1 MRNLFKPLAMLAL
14 LGTGGFLVVTTCLY
28 LYLSPKLPSVEELK
42 EIELQIPLRIYS
54 QDLKVIAEF
63 GEKKRSPVSFDEIPQ
78 SMIDAFL
85 AAEDD
90 SFFEHRGIV
99 ISGLLRAAFEL
110 VTTGRI
116 RSGGSTITMQVARN
130 FFLSSRQEFSRKFN
144 EILLAFKI
152 EEELTKQ
159 EILSLYTNKIYMGN
173 RAYGVGAAAH
183 VYYGKSLQELTLAQ
197 VAMIAGL
204 PKAPS
209 TYNPI
214 ANPQRAL
221 LRRNWILG
229 RMLLLD
235 NIDKQQYQL
244 AVAEQD
250 NASYHGSISEL
261 DAAYSAE
268 MVRQEVISKF
278 GLKAYTEGYSA
289 ITTIDSSMQKNGVKA
304 LQEGIIAYD
313 KRHGYRGPEQLAIPE
328 ENWATVLN
336 KTSVYGNLEPA
347 IVSEVAED
355 HLTLLNR
362 KGELEALNWV
372 NGLKG
377 LRLFKTINARSAPI
391 QSASD
396 VFTRGDLIR
405 VIRTGDNTL
414 QLAQIPEV
422 QSALVALDPQDS
434 AIRALV
440 GGFDFRHSRF
450 NRVTQALRQPGSNFK
465 PFIYTTALD
474 NGFTAASM
482 INDAPVVFND
492 KNLEDMWRPEND
504 GGKFYGPTRL
514 REALYRSRNMVS
526 IRLLR
531 RMGIDRTLE
540 GLQRFG
546 FDTGEMPLDLSLA
559 LGSHAMTPLKVA
571 SAYNII
577 ANGGYRVVPYVL
589 ATVVDR
595 DGNIIYRATPDT
607 VCVNCDTAAPL
618 FSQEFSNQEPS
629 NQKLSNQGLSNESVS
644 SDYQTNNS
652 SKSFSSA
659 VDEVD
664 LQLEELLNELA
675 RESLPE
681 DERQSFE
688 LIKQALEKL
697 PDTTNPAAVRV
708 IDKKTA
714 YIIDSMLKDVILRGT
729 GVKAKVL
736 NRSDLA
742 GKTGTTNGPRDAWF
756 SGYSPHLTV
765 TTWVGFDDNS
775 LIGRN
780 EYGGSAALPIW
791 IDFIREAL
799 DGKTDTNRPQ
809 PDGIVMVKIDAK
821 TGMRVDPNQTG
832 IFEFFKAEN
841 VPELTG
847 GEALPSGAQNSLP
860 DDLF

>member
-1 MRNLFKPLAMLAL
+1 MLAL
-14 LGTGGFLVVTTCLY
+14 LGTGGFLVVATCLY

-63 GEKKRSPVSFDEIPQ
+63 GEKKRSPVSFEEIPQ
-78 SMIDAFL
+78 AMIDAFL

-99 ISGLLRAAFEL
+99 VSGLLRAAVEL
-110 VTTGRI
+110 VTTGSI

-130 FFLSSRQEFSRKFN
+130 FFLSNRQEFTRKFN
-144 EILLAFKI
+144 EILLAFRI
-152 EEELTKQ
+152 EEGLTKE

-183 VYYGKSLQELTLAQ
+183 VYYGKSLEELSIAQ
-197 VAMIAGL
+197 IAMIAGL

-209 TYNPI
+209 SYNPI

-229 RMLLLD
+229 RMLLLG
-235 NIDKQQYQL
+235 NIDKQQYQA
-244 AVAEQD
+244 AVTEQD

-261 DAAYSAE
+261 DAAYIAE
-268 MVRQEVISKF
+268 MVRQQVITKF
-278 GLKAYTEGYSA
+278 GLKAYTKGYSA
-289 ITTIDSSMQKNGVKA
+289 ITTIDSGMQKSAVKA
-304 LQEGIIAYD
+304 LQAGILAYD
-313 KRHGYRGPEQLAIPE
+313 KRHGYRGPEQTAIA
-328 ENWATVLN
+328 ENEWESVLR
-336 KTSVYGNLEPA
+336 KTSILGGLEPA

-362 KGELEALNWV
+362 NGELEDLNWV
-372 NGLKG
+372 DGLQG
-377 LRLFKTINARSAPI
+377 LRLFKTVNARTAPI
-391 QSASD
+391 ESATD
-396 VFTRGDLIR
+396 VFKRGDLIR
-405 VIRTGDNTL
+405 VIRSANNSL
-414 QLAQIPEV
+414 QLAQVPEV
-422 QSALVALDPQDS
+422 QAALIALNPQDS
-434 AIRALV
+434 AIRSLV
-440 GGFDFRHSRF
+440 GGFDYRHSRF

-465 PFIYTTALD
+465 PFVYTTALD
-474 NGFTAASM
+474 YGFTAASI

-577 ANGGYRVVPYVL
+577 ANGGYSVTPYVL
-589 ATVVDR
+589 ATVIDR
-595 DGNIIYRATPDT
+595 DGNIIYQATPAT
-607 VCVNCDTAAPL
+607 VCENCDTADP
-618 FSQEFSNQEPS
+618 Q
-629 NQKLSNQGLSNESVS
+629 LSSE
-644 SDYQTNNS
+644 
-652 SKSFSSA
+652 SFSMT

-664 LQLEELLNELA
+664 LQMEELLDELA
-675 RESLPE
+675 RESLPQQE
-681 DERQSFE
+681 QESFE
-688 LIKQALEKL
+688 LVKRTLEAMPQANK
-697 PDTTNPAAVRV
+697 PNAPRV
-708 IDKKTA
+708 IEQQTA

-729 GVKAKVL
+729 GKKARVL
-736 NRSDLA
+736 KRSDLA

-765 TTWVGFDDNS
+765 TTWVGFDDNG

-791 IDFIREAL
+791 IDFMREAL
-799 DGKTDTNRPQ
+799 EGKADAERSQ
-809 PDGIVMVKIDAK
+809 PNGMVMVKIDAK
-821 TGMRVDPNQTG
+821 TGKRVDPNQSG

-847 GEALPSGAQNSLP
+847 SETLPNGTENSLP

>member
-1 MRNLFKPLAMLAL
+1 MRKLLKPLAMLAL
-14 LGTGGFLVVTTCLY
+14 LGAGGFLVVATCLY

-63 GEKKRSPVSFDEIPQ
+63 GEKKRSPVSFDEIPE

-99 ISGLLRAAFEL
+99 VSGLLRAAIEL
-110 VTTGRI
+110 VTTGSI

-130 FFLSSRQEFSRKFN
+130 FFLSNRQEFTRKFN

-152 EEELTKQ
+152 EGELSKE

-183 VYYGKSLQELTLAQ
+183 VYYGKSLDELSLAQ
-197 VAMIAGL
+197 IAMIAGL

-221 LRRNWILG
+221 LRRNWILR
-229 RMLLLD
+229 RMLLLE
-235 NIDKQQYQL
+235 NISQQQYQA

-261 DAAYSAE
+261 NAAYIAE
-268 MVRQEVISKF
+268 MVRQQVISKF

-289 ITTIDSSMQKNGVKA
+289 ITTIDSKMQKSAVMA
-304 LQEGIIAYD
+304 LQSGIMAYD
-313 KRHGYRGPEQLAIPE
+313 KRHGYRGPEQTALPE
-328 ENWATVLN
+328 EEWETVLG
-336 KTSVYGNLEPA
+336 KTPVYGQLEPV

-355 HLTLLNR
+355 HLTLRNR
-362 KGELEALNWV
+362 NGEFEDLNWV
-372 NGLKG
+372 DGLKG
-377 LRLFKTINARSAPI
+377 LRLFKTINARTAPI
-391 QSASD
+391 QGASE
-396 VFTRGDLIR
+396 VFTKGDLIR
-405 VIRTGDNTL
+405 VIRSPNNRL
-414 QLAQIPEV
+414 QLAQVPEV
-422 QSALVALDPQDS
+422 QAALIALEPQDS
-434 AIRALV
+434 AIRSLV

-474 NGFTAASM
+474 NGFTAASV

-577 ANGGYRVVPYVL
+577 ANGGYRVDPYLL
-589 ATVVDR
+589 ATVIDR
-595 DGNIIYRATPDT
+595 DGNIIYRATPAT
-607 VCVNCDTAAPL
+607 VCENCDTVDPL
-618 FSQEFSNQEPS
+618 PKESFSN
-629 NQKLSNQGLSNESVS
+629 
-644 SDYQTNNS
+644 T
-652 SKSFSSA
+652 

-664 LQLEELLNELA
+664 LQLEELLAELA

-681 DERQSFE
+681 EERESFE
-688 LIKQALEKL
+688 LIKRALEDL
-697 PDTTNPAAVRV
+697 PEANNPVAPRV
-708 IDKKTA
+708 IDKQTA

-729 GVKAKVL
+729 GKKARILK
-736 NRSDLA
+736 RSDLA

-765 TTWVGFDDNS
+765 STWVGFDNNA

-799 DGKTDTNRPQ
+799 NGKADINRPQ
-809 PDGIVMVKIDAK
+809 PDGMLMVKIDAK
-821 TGMRVDPNQTG
+821 TGKRVDPNQSG

-847 GEALPSGAQNSLP
+847 GEALPSGAENSLP

>member
-1 MRNLFKPLAMLAL
+1 MPENGNPADATNMRKLIKPLALLAL
-14 LGTGGFLVVTTCLY
+14 LGTGGFLVVASCLY

-63 GEKKRSPVSFDEIPQ
+63 GEKKRSPVLFNEIPQ

-99 ISGLLRAAFEL
+99 ISGLLRAAVEL

-130 FFLSSRQEFSRKFN
+130 FFLNNRQEFTRKFN

-152 EEELTKQ
+152 EEGLTKQ

-183 VYYGKSLQELTLAQ
+183 VYYGKSLQDLTLAET
-197 VAMIAGL
+197 AMIAGL

-221 LRRNWILG
+221 QRRNWILG
-229 RMLLLD
+229 RMLLLK
-235 NIDKQQYQL
+235 NITTEQYQTAL
-244 AVAEQD
+244 SEEDHAT
-250 NASYHGSISEL
+250 YHGSISEL
-261 DAAYSAE
+261 DAAYIAE
-268 MVRQEVISKF
+268 MVRQDVIEKF

-289 ITTIDSSMQKNGVKA
+289 ITTVDSTMQKKGVEA
-304 LQEGIIAYD
+304 LQVGILAYD
-313 KRHGYRGPEQLAIPE
+313 QRHGYRGAEKTAIAE
-328 ENWATVLN
+328 EEWRDILN
-336 KTSVYGNLEPA
+336 KTSTFGKLEPV
-347 IVSEVAED
+347 IVSDVTVD
-355 HLTLLNR
+355 RLTLLNR
-362 KGELEALNWV
+362 DGELEDLNWV
-372 NGLKG
+372 DGLKD
-377 LRLFKTINARSAPI
+377 LRLYKTVNARGAPI
-391 QSASD
+391 ADASEA
-396 VFTRGDLIR
+396 FKRGDLIR
-405 VIRTGDNTL
+405 VIRRADNSPT
-414 QLAQIPEV
+414 LAQLPEV
-422 QSALVALDPQDS
+422 QAALVALDPRDG
-434 AIRALV
+434 AIRTLV

-450 NRVTQALRQPGSNFK
+450 NRVTQALRQPGSSFK
-465 PFIYTTALD
+465 PFIYATALSS
-474 NGFTAASM
+474 GFTPASL

-492 KNLEDMWRPEND
+492 KNLEDLWRPEND

-540 GLQRFG
+540 SLQTFG
-546 FDTGEMPLDLSLA
+546 FETGDMPLDLSLA
-559 LGSHAMTPLKVA
+559 LGSHALTPLKIA

-577 ANGGYRVVPYVL
+577 ANGGYRVSPYLL

-595 DGNIIYRATPDT
+595 DGNVIYQAAPET
-607 VCVNCDTAAPL
+607 VCDSCGTADGSDNKRLLEGSPSAYSAAVN
-618 FSQEFSNQEPS
+618 
-629 NQKLSNQGLSNESVS
+629 
-644 SDYQTNNS
+644 
-652 SKSFSSA
+652 
-659 VDEVD
+659 EVD
-664 LQLEELLNELA
+664 LQLEELLNSLA
-675 RESLPE
+675 SESLAE
-681 DERQSFE
+681 ETRQSLE
-688 LIKQALEKL
+688 VIKRALEQQ
-697 PDTTNPAAVRV
+697 PDAAKPSAERV
-708 IDKKTA
+708 INEQIA
-714 YIIDSMLKDVILRGT
+714 YLIDSMLKDVILRGT

-736 NRSDLA
+736 KRSDLA

-765 TTWVGFDDNS
+765 TTWVGFDNNS

-791 IDFIREAL
+791 IDFVREAL
-799 DGKTDTNRPQ
+799 NGKPNIERSQ
-809 PDGIVMVKIDAK
+809 PDGIVMVKVDAK
-821 TGMRVDPNQTG
+821 TGKRVAPNQSG
-832 IFEFFKAEN
+832 IFEFFRTEN
-841 VPELTG
+841 VPELIG
-847 GEALPSGAQNSLP
+847 GETLPAGAENTLP

>member
-1 MRNLFKPLAMLAL
+1 MRKLLKPLIMLAL
-14 LGTGGFLVVTTCLY
+14 LGTGSFLVVATCLY

-78 SMIDAFL
+78 AMIDAFL

-99 ISGLLRAAFEL
+99 VSGLLRAAIEL
-110 VTTGRI
+110 ITTGSI

-130 FFLSSRQEFSRKFN
+130 FFLNNRQEFTRKFN

-152 EEELTKQ
+152 EEGLTKK
-159 EILSLYTNKIYMGN
+159 EILSLYSNKIYLGN

-183 VYYGKSLQELTLAQ
+183 VYYGKSLDKLSIAQ
-197 VAMIAGL
+197 IAMIAGL

-209 TYNPI
+209 AYNPI

-229 RMLLLD
+229 RMLLLKY
-235 NIDKQQYQL
+235 IDKNQYQV

-250 NASYHGSISEL
+250 NAAYHGSISEL
-261 DAAYSAE
+261 DAAYIAE
-268 MVRQEVISKF
+268 MVRQQVISKF

-289 ITTIDSSMQKNGVKA
+289 ITTIDSKMQKSAVKA
-304 LQEGIIAYD
+304 LQSGIMAYD
-313 KRHGYRGPEQLAIPE
+313 ERHGYRGPEQSALAQEDWDSI
-328 ENWATVLN
+328 LK
-336 KTSVYGNLEPA
+336 KTSSFGGLEPA

-362 KGELEALNWV
+362 NGELEDLNWV
-372 NGLKG
+372 DGLKG
-377 LRLFKTINARSAPI
+377 LRLFKTINARTAPI
-391 QSASD
+391 QAVSE
-396 VFTRGDLIR
+396 VFQRGDLIR
-405 VIRTGDNTL
+405 VIRDSDNSL

-422 QSALVALDPQDS
+422 QAALTALDPQDS

-440 GGFDFRHSRF
+440 GGFDFRQSRF

-474 NGFTAASM
+474 NGFTAGSV

-531 RMGIDRTLE
+531 RMGIDRTME

-577 ANGGYRVVPYVL
+577 ANGGYRVEPYLL
-589 ATVVDR
+589 AAVIDR
-595 DGNIIYRATPDT
+595 DGNVIYRATPDT
-607 VCVNCDTAAPL
+607 VCEDCDKAIVSSTNPANGGDDL
-618 FSQEFSNQEPS
+618 STESFSN
-629 NQKLSNQGLSNESVS
+629 
-644 SDYQTNNS
+644 T
-652 SKSFSSA
+652 

-664 LQLEELLNELA
+664 MQLEELLNNLA
-675 RESLPE
+675 RESLPK
-681 DERQSFE
+681 DERESFV
-688 LIKQALEKL
+688 LIKRALEKT
-697 PDTTNPAAVRV
+697 PETSNPIATRV
-708 IDKKTA
+708 INKQTA

-729 GVKAKVL
+729 GTKAKVL
-736 NRSDLA
+736 KRSDLA

-791 IDFIREAL
+791 IDFMREAL
-799 DGKTDTNRPQ
+799 DGKADNNRPQ
-809 PDGIVMVKIDAK
+809 PDGMVMVKIDAK
-821 TGMRVDPNQTG
+821 TGKRVDPKQSG
-832 IFEFFKAEN
+832 IFEYFKAEN
-841 VPELTG
+841 VPELTNG
-847 GEALPSGAQNSLP
+847 DTLPSGAENNLP

>member
-1 MRNLFKPLAMLAL
+1 MLAL
-14 LGTGGFLVVTTCLY
+14 LGTGGFLVVATCLY

-63 GEKKRSPVSFDEIPQ
+63 GEKKRSPVSFEEIPQ
-78 SMIDAFL
+78 AMIDAFL

-99 ISGLLRAAFEL
+99 VSGLLRAAVEL
-110 VTTGRI
+110 VTTGSI

-130 FFLSSRQEFSRKFN
+130 FFLSNRQEFTRKFN
-144 EILLAFKI
+144 EILLAFRI
-152 EEELTKQ
+152 EEGLTKE

-183 VYYGKSLQELTLAQ
+183 VYYGKSLEELSIAQ
-197 VAMIAGL
+197 IAMIAGL

-209 TYNPI
+209 SYNPI

-229 RMLLLD
+229 RMLLLG
-235 NIDKQQYQL
+235 NIDKQQYQA
-244 AVAEQD
+244 AVTEQD

-261 DAAYSAE
+261 DAAYIAE
-268 MVRQEVISKF
+268 MVRQQVITKF
-278 GLKAYTEGYSA
+278 GLKAYTKGYSA
-289 ITTIDSSMQKNGVKA
+289 ITTIDSGMQKSAVKA
-304 LQEGIIAYD
+304 LQAGILAYD
-313 KRHGYRGPEQLAIPE
+313 KRHGYRGPEQTAIA
-328 ENWATVLN
+328 ENEWESVLR
-336 KTSVYGNLEPA
+336 KTSILGGLEPA

-362 KGELEALNWV
+362 NGELEDLNWV
-372 NGLKG
+372 DGLQG
-377 LRLFKTINARSAPI
+377 LRLFKTVNARTAPI
-391 QSASD
+391 ESATD
-396 VFTRGDLIR
+396 VFKRGDLIR
-405 VIRTGDNTL
+405 VIRSANNSL
-414 QLAQIPEV
+414 QLAQVPEV
-422 QSALVALDPQDS
+422 QAALIALNPQDS
-434 AIRALV
+434 AIRSLV
-440 GGFDFRHSRF
+440 GGFDYRHSRF

-465 PFIYTTALD
+465 PFVYTTALD
-474 NGFTAASM
+474 YGFTAASI

-577 ANGGYRVVPYVL
+577 ANGGYSVTPYVL
-589 ATVVDR
+589 ATVIDR
-595 DGNIIYRATPDT
+595 DGNIIYQATPAK
-607 VCVNCDTAAPL
+607 VCENCDTADPL
-618 FSQEFSNQEPS
+618 
-629 NQKLSNQGLSNESVS
+629 LSSE
-644 SDYQTNNS
+644 
-652 SKSFSSA
+652 SFSMT

-664 LQLEELLNELA
+664 LQMEELLDELA
-675 RESLPE
+675 RESLPQQE
-681 DERQSFE
+681 QESFE
-688 LIKQALEKL
+688 LVKRTLEAMPQANK
-697 PDTTNPAAVRV
+697 PNAPRV
-708 IDKKTA
+708 IEQQTA

-729 GVKAKVL
+729 GKKARVL
-736 NRSDLA
+736 KRSDLA

-765 TTWVGFDDNS
+765 TTWVGFDDNG

-791 IDFIREAL
+791 IDFMREAL
-799 DGKTDTNRPQ
+799 EGKADAERSQ
-809 PDGIVMVKIDAK
+809 PNGMVMVKIDAK
-821 TGMRVDPNQTG
+821 TGKRVDPNQSG

-847 GEALPSGAQNSLP
+847 SETLPNGTENSLP